1 MIEVKNVTKSFK
13 KTSVLKEINLTFES
27 GHIYGLIGKNGS
39 GKTVLLKI
47 LCGFY
52 NPTSGEVLF
61 DGENIFKENK
71 FPPNTRALI
80 EKPYFLPDLSGY
92 DNLKLLASLNKKT
105 TEEDIYSALKL
116 TNLYDH
122 RNQKY
127 NTYSLGMKQKL
138 GIAQVL
144 MDNPDIII
152 LDEPFNGIEEQTAKE
167 LREDLLKRAKKGKV
181 VIIATHLKEDI
192 EGLVDKTYIFEDGK
206 VISEI
211 NDGINRGL
219 KDENKED

>member
-1 MIEVKNVTKSFK
+1 MKIEVKNITKSFK
-13 KTSVLKEINLTFES
+13 NILVLKGVNLTYES

-39 GKTVLLKI
+39 GKTVLLKM

-52 NPTSGEVLF
+52 NPSSGEILF
-61 DGENIFKENK
+61 NGENIFKENK

-92 DNLKLLASLNKKT
+92 DNLKLLASLTKKT
-105 TEEDIYSALKL
+105 SEEDIYNALKL
-116 TNLYDH
+116 TNLYNH
-122 RNQKY
+122 RNKKY

-152 LDEPFNGIEEQTAKE
+152 LDEPFNGIEDQTAEK
-167 LREDLLKRAKKGKV
+167 LRMNLLNRAKEGK
-181 VIIATHLKEDI
+181 IIILATHLKEDI
-192 EGLVDKTYIFEDGK
+192 KGLVDEIYIFDDGNVRLEK
-206 VISEI
+206 
-211 NDGINRGL
+211 
-219 KDENKED
+219 ENKCK

>member
-1 MIEVKNVTKSFK
+1 MKIEVKNITKSFK
-13 KTSVLKEINLTFES
+13 NILVLKGVNLTFES

-39 GKTVLLKI
+39 GKTVLLKM

-52 NPTSGEVLF
+52 NPSSGEILF
-61 DGENIFKENK
+61 NGENIFKENK

-92 DNLKLLASLNKKT
+92 DNLKLLASLTKKT
-105 TEEDIYSALKL
+105 SEEDIYNALKL
-116 TNLYDH
+116 TNLYNH
-122 RNQKY
+122 RNKKY

-152 LDEPFNGIEEQTAKE
+152 LDEPFNGIEDQTAEK
-167 LREDLLKRAKKGKV
+167 LRMNLLNRAKEGK
-181 VIIATHLKEDI
+181 IIILATHLKEDI
-192 EGLVDKTYIFEDGK
+192 KGLVDEVYIFDDGNVRLEK
-206 VISEI
+206 
-211 NDGINRGL
+211 
-219 KDENKED
+219 ENKCK